1 DLPPK
6 STLSVGSAYT
16 LRPAFTEATERALDQ
31 PIKSFWQVMLR
42 LLKKNS
48 NWPLRGGLVGLSR
61 RSMSTVM
68 SFGDGSHGALGLPT
82 SLVGMGSDSYEPTP
96 IPGLPSD
103 VSSIA
108 AGHYHSLAVTSR
120 GQVWAWGR
128 NNEAQLGRGL
138 LSTRDTW
145 NEPKRV
151 EGLNPVS
158 VRTVFASGVI
168 SMAIAVDGS
177 LWVWGKSKRGQLG
190 LGEGITE
197 AVLPSRVELL
207 AGEDIVKVSLGW
219 GHALALS
226 KDGKLLAGIS
236 GTLEPSPLDF
246 IAAISTPEQTS
257 SSIMEAAEKFV
268 LEGIEK
274 EKHMPIIWEPY
285 LVDELRGV
293 EIVDI
298 ACGLDHSLWE
308 QYIWPVGQIKPRF
321 GLLPVDISFRPIS
334 VASGLGHCLAICQI
348 PSSGDAPSIV
358 SWGWNQSSQLGRE
371 GPENLPSVVEGLVGE
386 KPISASGGRVHS
398 IALTSKR
405 ELWAWGC
412 GRNGRLGLGSSAD
425 EAEPTFV
432 EFLEARA
439 SDKTILRLS
448 SVKSS
453 GGSEAEI
460 DEKRRV
466 VVVVASGG
474 GLLLICLNGNVGL
487 LKLAVPFLGFTTSRK
502 LETYVPDLGQFI
514 LLEAATRGSLL
525 FCQAEES
532 ISFGT
537 L

>member
-1 DLPPK
+1 
-6 STLSVGSAYT
+6 
-16 LRPAFTEATERALDQ
+16 
-31 PIKSFWQVMLR
+31 MLR

-48 NWPLRGGLVGLSR
+48 NGPLRGGLVGLSR
-61 RSMSTVM
+61 RWMSTVM

-103 VSSIA
+103 VSSVT

-151 EGLNPVS
+151 EGLNQVS
-158 VRTVFASGVI
+158 VRTAFASGVI
-168 SMAIAVDGS
+168 SMAIGVDGS

-207 AGEDIVKVSLGW
+207 AGEDIVKASLGW

-226 KDGKLLAGIS
+226 KDGKLFGWGYSADGRLGKTS
-236 GTLEPSPLDF
+236 GTLEPSPLDS
-246 IAAISTPEQTS
+246 IAAISTPEQTPS
-257 SSIMEAAEKFV
+257 SMMEAAEKFV

-274 EKHMPIIWEPY
+274 EKHMPIIWEPC
-285 LVDELRGV
+285 LVDELWGV

-298 ACGLDHSLWE
+298 ACGLDHSLVLCRDGTLLSSGSNI
-308 QYIWPVGQIKPRF
+308 YGQLGRSSQDL

-386 KPISASGGRVHS
+386 EPISVSGGRVHS

-432 EFLEARA
+432 EFLEGTEVLQA
-439 SDKTILRLS
+439 
-448 SVKSS
+448 VS
-453 GGSEAEI
+453 GFDHNLVLTA
-460 DEKRRV
+460 
-466 VVVVASGG
+466 
-474 GLLLICLNGNVGL
+474 
-487 LKLAVPFLGFTTSRK
+487 
-502 LETYVPDLGQFI
+502 
-514 LLEAATRGSLL
+514 
-525 FCQAEES
+525 
-532 ISFGT
+532 
-537 L
+537 